1 MSRSAGHRL
10 SAALLVVGM
19 SALTG
24 ACAGPPTSPTAE
36 PTGLT
41 TGLTTEPTPD
51 PGASSPSEV
60 AGSATTQR
68 PSPPTPSTPP
78 STHPAPEEA
87 SRTGAPSPCESEALI
102 EAAAWIELDGR
113 SSLEVRPTEV
123 LRQCGLHGASEKAW
137 PEVLELIPDADTD
150 GMREQF
156 TCHVLFAPTKDV
168 WHLEPWRP
176 VVDGPQLLAARCNP
190 GGADP
195 DLG

>member
-1 MSRSAGHRL
+1 
-10 SAALLVVGM
+10 M